1 MGSGCTQEV
10 GMPSLGVPMRRMIS
24 ILVMAFLVFVL
35 THWALHALPVALGL
49 LIGPTVFLLGGV
61 VGLALLCGVIDLRN
75 RTGPTVTARYLG
87 SLIDAARAGAH
98 LLDGG
103 GRRLARFV
111 GYWLAIDT
119 NAPYRA
125 RPSRPTIIDA
135 DLKGA

>member
-1 MGSGCTQEV
+1 MLTSHLST
-10 GMPSLGVPMRRMIS
+10 RRS
-24 ILVMAFLVFVL
+24 IAILFMAFVMYAL
-35 THWALHALPVALGL
+35 THWVISVVGLILGVLIHPAL
-49 LIGPTVFLLGGV
+49 FLLGGLV
-61 VGLALLCGVIDLRN
+61 LCVMMCGLIDLRN